1 MDIWCPTELCQPG
14 IDKLLLR
21 NGADDATIEFIR
33 PRFSHSLTVE
43 PAGLFLYE
51 TKPLIGSLEFK
62 RWTEGMNVR
71 LPLPVFIRSKRF
83 SNVIVV
89 DATADLNKSRTNLA
103 YIQADVFIIDALD
116 RSFGHVALRKIRAH
130 WNAMESV
137 GDFISLRP
145 IP

>member
-1 MDIWCPTELCQPG
+1 MDGRYEHPVAASCLYQ
-14 IDKLLLR
+14 
-21 NGADDATIEFIR
+21 IEA
-33 PRFSHSLTVE
+33 L
-43 PAGLFLYE
+43 
-51 TKPLIGSLEFK
+51 
-62 RWTEGMNVR
+62 
-71 LPLPVFIRSKRF
+71 